1 MTHSCPTRRSSDLVY
16 AQTSTSD
23 ASVETLAPVT
33 VQSSADASAEGLLP
47 AYASGQVSRGGR
59 TGLLGNLDTM
69 DSPFNAMQYTNQLI
83 KDQQAASVADILDRK
98 STRLNSSH

>member
-1 MTHSCPTRRSSDLVY
+1 MATRSLLHAAIIAAFAAAPVY
-16 AQTSTSD
+16 AQTNTSD

-47 AYASGQVSRGGR
+47 AYAGGQVSRGGR

-69 DSPFNAMQYTNQLI
+69 DSPFNAMQTTNQLRSEEHTSELQSLI
-83 KDQQAASVADILDRK
+83 
-98 STRLNSSH
+98 